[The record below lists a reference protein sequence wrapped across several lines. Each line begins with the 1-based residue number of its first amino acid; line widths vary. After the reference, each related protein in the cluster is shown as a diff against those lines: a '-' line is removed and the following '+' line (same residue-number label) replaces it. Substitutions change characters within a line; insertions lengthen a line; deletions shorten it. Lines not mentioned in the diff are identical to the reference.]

1 MKREQIEQLRQ
12 DIAVATT
19 VCIHEPSVGCG
30 HSTGVAVYRHM
41 DGWTFKLGTEGDVLK
56 MMHRPA
62 PRRTHL
68 IRLAS
73 VTHIY
78 LTYESLFG
86 KESPEIHWN
95 VGKSERSV
103 GKRYMI
109 PLVL

>member
-1 MKREQIEQLRQ
+1 MRRERIEQLRH
-12 DIAVATT
+12 DISVATT
-19 VCIHEPSVGCG
+19 VCVHEPSVGYG
-30 HSTGVAVYRHM
+30 HSTGVAVYRHK
-41 DGWTFKLGTEGDVLK
+41 DDWTFRIETGGDVLK
-56 MMHRPA
+56 MMHKPT

-68 IRLAS
+68 IQLAT

-95 VGKSERSV
+95 MRKSERSV

>member
-1 MKREQIEQLRQ
+1 MRNAQIQQLWH

-19 VCIHEPSVGCG
+19 VCVHEPSVGCG
-30 HSTGVAVYRHM
+30 HSTGVAVCRHM
-41 DGWTFKLGTEGDVLK
+41 DGWTFKLEARGDVLK

-68 IRLAS
+68 IRLAT

-78 LTYESLFG
+78 ITYESLFG